1 MGIDGNFIF
10 CAIPICPICP
20 ICLTSP
26 ILGALNSQLKK
37 PFRFSI
43 IIHLAYIQI

>member
-10 CAIPICPICP
+10 CAIPICHICP

-26 ILGALNSQLKK
+26 ILGALNSYLLT
-37 PFRFSI
+37 PNSS
-43 IIHLAYIQI
+43 LLSN